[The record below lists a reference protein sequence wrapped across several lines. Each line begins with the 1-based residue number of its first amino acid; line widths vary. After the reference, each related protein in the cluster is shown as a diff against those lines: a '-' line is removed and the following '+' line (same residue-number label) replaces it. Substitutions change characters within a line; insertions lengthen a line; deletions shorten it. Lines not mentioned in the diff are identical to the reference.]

1 MHKENHED
9 FRKRWNGSHE
19 AVEMVAMMLLRS
31 GFWVQILP
39 QEMTPSFEARHN
51 YSDSGDLKIFALDEE
66 LVCEVK
72 GSSLEFKDGKH
83 PFKSAFLCNQWSFDK
98 ADPKPSYYFIVDKSK
113 ENVAI
118 FNVRKHAS
126 EMKLVTVTDKKR
138 PKHETYSA
146 YSVDSDLFSYRTL

>member
-113 ENVAI
+113 
-118 FNVRKHAS
+118 KHCAVFDVS
-126 EMKLVTVTDKKR
+126 KYRDHMKLVMVTDKKR

>member
-19 AVEMVAMMLLRS
+19 VVEMVAMMLLRS

-72 GSSLEFKDGKH
+72 GSGFEFKDGKH
-83 PFKSAFLCNQWSFDK
+83 PFKTAFLCNQWSYDK
-98 ADPKPSYYFIVDKSK
+98 ADPKPSYY
-113 ENVAI
+113 
-118 FNVRKHAS
+118 
-126 EMKLVTVTDKKR
+126 
-138 PKHETYSA
+138 PA